1 KKMKLLFPLLALVS
15 SSSAFIWKDEMVKPL
30 RSLCI
35 PLFGVAQV
43 CADPNVSVGKREE
56 DLNLAE
62 IVADIGKVVH
72 VIDGFVGAATAKRE
86 EQDLCEHI
94 GCVIYCTQNDSI
106 INHCKRDE
114 ALKLAEIV
122 AGFGKVI
129 GGFVGAVAKR
139 DEQDLCEHIGCV
151 IYCTQN
157 DSIINHCKRDEALK
171 LAEIVAGFGKVI
183 GGFVGAVAKRDEQDL
198 CEHIG
203 CVIYCT
209 QNDSFINHCKRD
221 EALKLAEI
229 VAGIGKVIDGFVR
242 EAVTK
247 REEQDLCTTA
257 GCIKACDDGRF
268 YNICKRD
275 EQLNLADVVANIG
288 KVIHIIDG
296 FVSGAAAKREEQN
309 LCIPINGVPF
319 CGP

>member
-1 KKMKLLFPLLALVS
+1 MKLLFPLLALVA

-72 VIDGFVGAATAKRE
+72 VIDGFVGGATAKRE

-114 ALKLAEIV
+114 ALKLAEI
-122 AGFGKVI
+122 
-129 GGFVGAVAKR
+129 
-139 DEQDLCEHIGCV
+139 L
-151 IYCTQN
+151 T
-157 DSIINHCKRDEALK
+157 
-171 LAEIVAGFGKVI
+171 
-183 GGFVGAVAKRDEQDL
+183 
-198 CEHIG
+198 
-203 CVIYCT
+203 
-209 QNDSFINHCKRD
+209 
-221 EALKLAEI
+221 
-229 VAGIGKVIDGFVR
+229 GIGKVIAGFVR

-288 KVIHIIDG
+288 KVIHVIDG

>member
-1 KKMKLLFPLLALVS
+1 MLVKRYKYSYLNSLTTCVLNVDRKMWSFNREEKRYAASLTHKFARLDKPRKKMKLLFPLLALVA

-72 VIDGFVGAATAKRE
+72 VIDGFVGGATAKRE

-129 GGFVGAVAKR
+129 GGFAGAVAKR
-139 DEQDLCEHIGCV
+139 EEQDLCEHIGCV

-171 LAEIVAGFGKVI
+171 LAEI
-183 GGFVGAVAKRDEQDL
+183 L
-198 CEHIG
+198 
-203 CVIYCT
+203 T
-209 QNDSFINHCKRD
+209 
-221 EALKLAEI
+221 
-229 VAGIGKVIDGFVR
+229 GIGKVIAGFVR

-288 KVIHIIDG
+288 KVIHVIDG